1 MNKSIAKIIEMSK
14 ICMLSEVKC
23 FQVFG
28 IKYFFKLI
36 PAPCFFETI
45 FCSYYFTIEL
55 LWMETDFR
63 NLRVEGTSN
72 PFLVAT
78 EGWQTGILRR
88 YELVWETNA

>member
-1 MNKSIAKIIEMSK
+1 
-14 ICMLSEVKC
+14 MLSEIKY

-55 LWMETDFR
+55 VSMDTDFR
-63 NLRVEGTSN
+63 NLRAEGTNN

-78 EGWQTGILRR
+78 EGWQTGIFRR
-88 YELVWETNA
+88 DELV